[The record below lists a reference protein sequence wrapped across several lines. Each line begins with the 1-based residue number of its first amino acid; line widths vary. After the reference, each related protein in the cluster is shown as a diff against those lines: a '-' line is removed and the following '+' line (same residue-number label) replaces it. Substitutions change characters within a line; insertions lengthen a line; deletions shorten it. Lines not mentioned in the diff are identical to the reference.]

1 MGSVTSELDDDESER
16 AERIVPGGAC
26 PDCRTR
32 SSSAVSST
40 MRGSKSATLA
50 VYMIEGINDYDA
62 TEHTGRD
69 EQSVLTWLSLHRT
82 PGSDLLCQ
90 P

>member
-1 MGSVTSELDDDESER
+1 MGSVTSELEDDESER

-40 MRGSKSATLA
+40 MRGSKSTTLA
-50 VYMIEGINDYDA
+50 VYGVVPYQTLIEREREETTND
-62 TEHTGRD
+62 
-69 EQSVLTWLSLHRT
+69 LS
-82 PGSDLLCQ
+82 
-90 P
+90 